1 MYRLFRPYTEL
12 ASIPVGILSLTLK
25 MSCLFKKEKKKKAH
39 TRKIVLVL
47 EFAEQKSMCLNKTSV
62 FFYILTARDVFKLF
76 HSKYKKSD
84 LTVHSSF
91 FEIYSGKV
99 SILW

>member
-12 ASIPVGILSLTLK
+12 ASIPFGILFLAL
-25 MSCLFKKEKKKKAH
+25 KKKH
-39 TRKIVLVL
+39 TQKNCTGL
-47 EFAEQKSMCLNKTSV
+47 EFAEQKSMCLNKTSLFFV
-62 FFYILTARDVFKLF
+62 FYILTARDVFKLF